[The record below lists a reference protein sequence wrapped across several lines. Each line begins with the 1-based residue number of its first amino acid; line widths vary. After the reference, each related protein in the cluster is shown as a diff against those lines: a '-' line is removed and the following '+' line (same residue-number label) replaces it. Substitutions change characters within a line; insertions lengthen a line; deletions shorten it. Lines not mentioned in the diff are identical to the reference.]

1 VKSLAFLAAITS
13 FLVLASAR
21 AEPTVTEIVVRGE
34 APPRSAG
41 ETRRDGRL
49 LSLTPHHTASDLLLT
64 VPGVFVTQHSGE
76 GKAHQIFFRG
86 FDAVHGQDLELW
98 VAGAPVNEVSNVHG
112 QGYAD
117 LHFVMPEV
125 VQQVHAQPGPYD
137 PRQGDF
143 AVAGSVRFDLGYAE
157 PGVTAK
163 LDLGSYGTR
172 RGFVAYRPPGASA
185 ANFGAAEIQRTDGF
199 GEGRAASRA
208 SALGQ
213 AEIELG
219 SGYRM
224 RLMAS
229 TFAGRFGSAGVLRLD
244 DIERGQVERFD
255 SYDTDQ
261 GGRSERTQVV
271 ATLEGGTG
279 DSDFGLS
286 SYLVRRSL
294 VLRSNY
300 TGYLQDP
307 LLGDSTQ
314 QINEATTLGLR
325 AWSRRR
331 LDWLSD
337 ADGVEVGISARSDFI
352 EQSQRRLSSLDDR
365 VTKIDLDAE
374 VRAVD
379 VGGYLD
385 LELRPL
391 RRLRIRGGVR
401 ADGLAYAVFDQGAD
415 AGGARSAQGV
425 HVGGKATVELW
436 LVRGLSAV
444 GSYGEGFRSPQARS
458 LQDGERTPFT
468 SVRSQELGLR
478 LRDERGLTVSAA
490 VYRTTL
496 SDDLVF
502 DEATASNRAAPATL
516 RLGGALDLVAEPTDW
531 FHSVLGFTYTHAT
544 FSEAGGRYAA
554 GDLLPFVPQVV
565 LRAEL
570 GLTPTL
576 TRLGERELMGR
587 FGIAGT
593 FLYRRPIPYGGLG
606 SNVMRVD
613 AQAGA
618 RFGEFELLLEA
629 YNLLGQDFYDGE
641 FVYASNFARG
651 AIASEVPARHV
662 TAGAPR
668 TLLLSFA
675 VHI

>member
-1 VKSLAFLAAITS
+1 
-13 FLVLASAR
+13 LVLAPAR
-21 AEPTVTEIVVRGE
+21 AESAVAEIVVRGE

-49 LSLTPHHTASDLLLT
+49 LSLTPHHTASDLLSS
-64 VPGVFVTQHSGE
+64 VPGVFLSQHSGE

-86 FDAVHGQDLELW
+86 FDAAHGQDLELW

-117 LHFVMPEV
+117 MHFVMPEV
-125 VQQVHAQPGPYD
+125 VREVHAQPGPYD

-143 AVAGSVRFDLGYAE
+143 AVAGSARLELGYAE

-163 LDLGSYGTR
+163 LDLGSHGTR
-172 RGFVAYRPPGASA
+172 RAFLAYRPPGPSA
-185 ANFGAAEIQRTDGF
+185 ANFAAAEIQRTDGF

-219 SGYRM
+219 SGYRV

-229 TFAGRFGSAGVLRLD
+229 TFAGRFGSAGVLRLA
-244 DIERGQVERFD
+244 DIERGHVDRFD

-261 GGRSERTQVV
+261 GGRSERTQLV
-271 ATLEGGTG
+271 ATLEGSAD

-294 VLRSNY
+294 ILRSNY
-300 TGYLQDP
+300 TGYLEDP
-307 LLGDSTQ
+307 VFGDSVQ

-325 AWSRRR
+325 AWSRRG

-337 ADGVEVGISARSDFI
+337 ADAIEVGISARSDFI

-365 VTKIDLDAE
+365 VTKTELDAE
-374 VRAVD
+374 VRAAD
-379 VGGYLD
+379 IGGYLD

-401 ADGLAYAVFDQGAD
+401 ADGLAFAVLDQGAG

-425 HVGGKATVELW
+425 HVGGKATVEW
-436 LVRGLSAV
+436 LLLRGLSAV

-478 LRDERGLTVSAA
+478 LRDDRGLTVSAA

-502 DEATASNRAAPATL
+502 DESTASNQAAPATL
-516 RLGGALDLVAEPTDW
+516 RLGGALDLVAEPAAW
-531 FHSVLGFTYTHAT
+531 FHSVLGLTYTRAT
-544 FSEAGGRYAA
+544 FSEAGGPHAV
-554 GDLLPFVPQVV
+554 GDLLPFVPQLIV
-565 LRAEL
+565 RAEL

-576 TRLGERELMGR
+576 THVGEKALLGR
-587 FGIAGT
+587 FGVAGT
-593 FLYRRPIPYGGLG
+593 FLYRRPIPYGELG
-606 SNVMRVD
+606 SNLMRVD

-618 RFGEFELLLEA
+618 RFGEFELLVEA
-629 YNLLGQDFYDGE
+629 FNLLDQQAYDGE
-641 FVYASNFARG
+641 FVYASNFERG

-662 TAGAPR
+662 TASAPR
-668 TLLLSFA
+668 SLLLSFA
-675 VHI
+675 LHI